1 MTQFASARN
10 PKQATRVTIRAVVL
24 LSGVL
29 TVVFLVS
36 FMFSEEGIAEL
47 RQAQQ
52 RVDTLQGEI
61 RQLEEENARLEA
73 EIENLRDSSFAVERI
88 AREDLGMSKPGEIV
102 YRVEEPKT
110 PPSAAAPA
118 QE

>member
-1 MTQFASARN
+1 MTQFASVRN

-36 FMFSEEGIAEL
+36 FVFSEEGIAEL

-52 RVDTLQGEI
+52 RVETLQSDI
-61 RQLEEENARLEA
+61 RQLEQENARLEA
-73 EIENLRDSSFAVERI
+73 EIENLRESSFAVERI
-88 AREDLGMSKPGEIV
+88 AREDLGMSKPGEVV
-102 YRVEEPKT
+102 YRYPEPKREGAT
-110 PPSAAAPA
+110 PPAAP
-118 QE
+118 